1 MIGVGATMDE
11 INFATRASESDI
23 NVGKLASES
32 GVSVGPLPVSDPAA
46 SGLPETAD
54 DDSHPDA
61 ERDAGRVVDGWAPAA
76 LPAERDGGPAALE
89 DFGTTAAERRRGE
102 SLDGRL
108 AREEPDLTPARLHA
122 DPDPVLAGDLD
133 PEAADRLG
141 DDSESLADDAPVDPR
156 LSSHVSLYDRPVHG
170 VPAITTVGR
179 LIRPDGDGYSV
190 HEPDE
195 VAFDAGAT
203 GGAFSGEEAAMH
215 AMSSDELD
223 AWEGESEPYVS
234 DKAGAAAEDRLP
246 PPYDAGA
253 VRKLVIRTG
262 ADQPWDPEDLAVAE
276 GRDPTPANIE
286 RARRELEQWGPAA
299 IERTVP

>member
-1 MIGVGATMDE
+1 MDE
-11 INFATRASESDI
+11 
-23 NVGKLASES
+23 LAP
-32 GVSVGPLPVSDPAA
+32 GPVPVSDPAA
-46 SGLPETAD
+46 IGLPETAD

-61 ERDAGRVVDGWAPAA
+61 ERDAGRVADGWAPAA
-76 LPAERDGGPAALE
+76 LPAERDAGPAALE
-89 DFGTTAAERRRGE
+89 DFGTTADERRRGE

-122 DPDPVLAGDLD
+122 DPDPILAGDLD

-141 DDSESLADDAPVDPR
+141 DDSESLADASPLDPR
-156 LSSHVSLYDRPVHG
+156 LTSTVSLFDRPVPG
-170 VPAITTVGR
+170 VPALTTVGR
-179 LIRPDGDGYSV
+179 LIRTDGDGYSV
-190 HEPDE
+190 QEPDE

-203 GGAFSGEEAAMH
+203 GGGFSGEEAAMH
-215 AMSSDELD
+215 EMSPDELD
-223 AWEGESEPYVS
+223 AWDGESEPYVS
-234 DKAGAAAEDRLP
+234 ERAGGAADDRLT